1 MIWPHP
7 LNHFFFFVFFFLV
20 VLPLIKMI
28 LSKNNFEGDLALFI
42 VKELVLLCYVEA
54 LFLGGYS

>member
-1 MIWPHP
+1 
-7 LNHFFFFVFFFLV
+7 
-20 VLPLIKMI
+20 MI